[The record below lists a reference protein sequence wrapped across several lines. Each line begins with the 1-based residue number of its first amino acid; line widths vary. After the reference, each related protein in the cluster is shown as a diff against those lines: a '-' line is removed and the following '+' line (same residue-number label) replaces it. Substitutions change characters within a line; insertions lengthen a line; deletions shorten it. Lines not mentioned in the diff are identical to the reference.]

1 MMKKN
6 YKQPYVIVHC
16 IKPDDLLQ
24 VIEISNGGGG
34 GIPGEDADAKYNDFE
49 DDEDDFSG
57 GIWED

>member
-1 MMKKN
+1 MRKII
-6 YKQPYVIVHC
+6 YLQPHVIVR
-16 IKPDDLLQ
+16 IINPEDLLQ
-24 VIEISNGGGG
+24 VIDVSNGGG